1 MLTPGEFV
9 MSREAVQRNGVGYM
23 KNLNKGVVKGF
34 RRGGIVGTGNVR
46 YRAGGSTGPEGG
58 GGGGGLSI
66 DPSGLQQVLTDF
78 GASFGETVDNV
89 VAAFSTINTSLDKLA
104 NAINQGMTVTHQ
116 FSGDMKMAF
125 KIENGDQ
132 LKNSIAE
139 ALTPKISKII
149 SEEVSKQLGQNDFK
163 AGG

>member
-23 KNLNKGVVKGF
+23 RNLNKGVVQGF
-34 RRGGIVGTGNVR
+34 RRGGLVGTGNVR
-46 YRAGGSTGPEGG
+46 YRAGGSNDAEGAG
-58 GGGGGLSI
+58 GSLSI